1 MFYRILQFNTI
12 KFLYDNREYK
22 LVKESTLQL
31 RFYIKTQNKIL
42 MNNTFNKILINAN
55 YVNHKWL
62 TTGNGASLQ
71 VIDKYTQ
78 AEITNVPYCS
88 EQQMEDAISGS
99 VEGFH
104 KLKKMSAGERSA
116 ALNKIKNALVE
127 HQEEFAQL
135 IAAEAGKPIG
145 YARGEITRCIDTLNT
160 AVSETLRFDGEMV
173 PMDYSNGTGKVAFT
187 RRFPIGPIAAISP
200 FNFPLNLALH
210 KIAPAIA
217 SGCSLVLKPAPQ
229 TPLVSLAFAKL
240 VHDLDCLPAGALNV
254 IVADIPEA
262 EKLVTDERMKF
273 LSFTGSPQIGWKLKN
288 ICGKK
293 KVALELGGNASV
305 IIDESANLAQAAK
318 MTAIGAFLYSGQIC
332 ISTQRILVHKSIA
345 KEFTTQLVSEV
356 EKLKVGDPR
365 DEQVMV
371 SSIIQPIHVK
381 RISDWVQ
388 EAVDGGAEVLTGGKI
403 LSEEHGLYAPTLLS
417 NTTANMKVCKE
428 EAFGP
433 VAVIETFSSFSEAIE
448 KTNDSV
454 FGLQAG
460 VYTNNIEHVKQAHQ
474 ELEVGGVMIN
484 NIPGFRIDSMPYGG
498 VKDSG
503 LGREGIKYTMEEMT
517 EPRLLVY

>member
-1 MFYRILQFNTI
+1 MNTSFSNI
-12 KFLYDNREYK
+12 ITSSN
-22 LVKESTLQL
+22 
-31 RFYIKTQNKIL
+31 YINGEWHSK
-42 MNNTFNKILINAN
+42 
-55 YVNHKWL
+55 
-62 TTGNGASLQ
+62 GNSEFLQ

-78 AEITNVPYCS
+78 EEITKVPFCS
-88 EQQMEDAISGS
+88 NDQMETAIQSS
-99 VEGFH
+99 VKGFEA
-104 KLKKMSAGERSA
+104 LKKWSAGQRSD
-116 ALNKIKNALVE
+116 ALEKMRVGLVE
-127 HQEEFAQL
+127 NKEAFAQL

-145 YARGEITRCIDTLNT
+145 YARGEMDRCIDTLKT
-160 AVSETLRFDGEMV
+160 AVSEALRFDGEMV
-173 PMDYSNGTGKVAFT
+173 PMDYNNGAGKVAFT

-217 SGCSLVLKPAPQ
+217 CGCSIVLKPAPQ
-229 TPLVSLAFAKL
+229 TPLVALAFAKL
-240 VHDLDCLPAGALNV
+240 VHDLDCLPKGALNV
-254 IVADIPEA
+254 LVADIPEA

-273 LSFTGSPQIGWKLKN
+273 LSFTGSPQIGWKLKE

-305 IIDESANLAQAAK
+305 IVDETADIAQAAK
-318 MTAIGAFLYSGQIC
+318 LSAIGAFLYSGQIC
-332 ISTQRILVHKSIA
+332 ISTQRIFVHESISEAFTKLLVAEIEA
-345 KEFTTQLVSEV
+345 
-356 EKLKVGDPR
+356 LKVGDPR
-365 DEQVMV
+365 DEKVMV
-371 SSIIQPIHVK
+371 SSIIQPVHVE
-381 RISDWVQ
+381 RISDWVN
-388 EAVDGGAEVLTGGKI
+388 EAVEQGAKVLTGGKL
-403 LSEEHGLYAPTLLS
+403 LSEEHGLYAPTLLT
-417 NTTANMKVCKE
+417 NTKREMKVCAE

-433 VAVIETFSSFSEAIE
+433 VAIVESFSNYQEAIE
-448 KTNDSV
+448 QTNDSV

-460 VYTNNIEHVKQAHQ
+460 VFTNNFEHVKIAHQ